1 MQDVQ
6 VIGEQA
12 LNTLQGGTTMV
23 DIIIGSIAPTGIQP
37 NKPGPGGAPIEA
49 ELLHVR
55 DPRQRIVGP
64 LGQERRKHPRKDPQN
79 GKVLTLLIPDGT
91 LLPKDFDVK
100 KYKVLLRFMKK

>member
-1 MQDVQ
+1 
-6 VIGEQA
+6 
-12 LNTLQGGTTMV
+12 MV
-23 DIIIGSIAPTGIQP
+23 DIIIGSTMPIGPPTS
-37 NKPGPGGAPIEA
+37 KPGPSGAPIEA

-55 DPRQRIVGP
+55 DPRQRIVAP
-64 LGQERRKHPRKDPQN
+64 MGQERRKQPRQDPRK